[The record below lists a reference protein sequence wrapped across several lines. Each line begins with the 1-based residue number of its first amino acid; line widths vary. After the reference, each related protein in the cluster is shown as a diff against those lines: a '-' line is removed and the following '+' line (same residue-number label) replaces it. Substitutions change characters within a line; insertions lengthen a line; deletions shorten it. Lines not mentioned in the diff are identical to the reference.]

1 MSDDI
6 KYCSD
11 CEHRCNDMYSVNY
24 TCCMVVRKMTG
35 DQETCLNARHDQ
47 CGREAK
53 FFKKIEA
60 QKCNECSFHY
70 FLESSKDDMCS
81 RLKGVIGKLTTC
93 LEARSGE
100 CGIEAKYFDK
110 YERKEYKEVEKIGF
124 IRSIINMLSG
134 R

>member
-1 MSDDI
+1 MSDDM

-11 CEHRCNDMYSVNY
+11 CEHRCNDMTSRNY

-53 FFKKIEA
+53 FFKKIEEDPY
-60 QKCNECSFHY
+60 KDCVK
-70 FLESSKDDMCS
+70 LEDYIEVSK
-81 RLKGVIGKLTTC
+81 KQ
-93 LEARSGE
+93 
-100 CGIEAKYFDK
+100 
-110 YERKEYKEVEKIGF
+110 GF